1 MCFTFYLFTYLFI
14 PTSIACN
21 NQGFITYKA
30 IHLDY
35 LPVYWIIVATFFQS
49 EKQYTFSDKAKAP
62 EGALRLT
69 IEIVRG
75 IINNSLLPSPLFVV
89 YIHRHFKAKTHFSSC
104 WFSPHVHIP
113 LKSIHTVCMCI
124 HSALFWTYSHT

>member
-1 MCFTFYLFTYLFI
+1 MDFYRQKHLFINLFI

-62 EGALRLT
+62 EGAFAP
-69 IEIVRG
+69 
-75 IINNSLLPSPLFVV
+75 NN
-89 YIHRHFKAKTHFSSC
+89 RNR
-104 WFSPHVHIP
+104 
-113 LKSIHTVCMCI
+113 
-124 HSALFWTYSHT
+124 